1 MYNEN
6 FIKDIGT
13 KIIGY
18 SKAQQTEVFIYGNL
32 SSLSRFS
39 ENEITQNVTQEDINI
54 SVRVIHNNRIGK
66 ATTNRIDDPS
76 LKQLA
81 SNAFEIALFQKEDK
95 LITPLPKHQEYEE
108 IKDTYD
114 KETADYSAMD
124 RAKAIKSVTDEC
136 EKQEINAAGIFSN
149 NTVYICLM
157 NSKGLYAYNKSTG
170 AEFSIT
176 ATKNKRAGWAEKI
189 AKKVKDINTLDIANI
204 AIKKSIEGQNPS
216 IIEPGKYTVVLEP
229 AAVTDFISYL
239 SFLGFGALSHIEK
252 RSFFSGKIGE
262 KVFSDNIT
270 ISDDAYYPISQG
282 IPFDFEGMP
291 RKKITLIENGILKG
305 IVYDLKT
312 AKIAGTESTGHG
324 LPQPN
329 EYGPMPLNLVLKPG
343 NATIRE
349 MIESTKRGLL
359 ITHFH
364 YTNVLNPKE
373 MTITGM
379 TRDGVFL
386 IENGEVKKPV
396 NNMRF
401 TESIPN
407 IFKNVEMVG
416 KKAILQSSFFG
427 DGFVI
432 PGLKVNNFTFTSKT
446 DF

>member
-95 LITPLPKHQEYEE
+95 LITPLPGHQEYEE
-108 IKDTYD
+108 IKDAYD

-149 NTVYICLM
+149 NTAYICLM
-157 NSKGLYAYNKSTG
+157 NSKGLYAYNKITG

-204 AIKKSIEGQNPS
+204 AIKKSINGQNPS
-216 IIEPGKYTVVLEP
+216 DIEPGKYTVVLEP
-229 AAVTDFISYL
+229 AAVTDFMSYL
-239 SFLGFGALSHIEK
+239 GFLGFGAL
-252 RSFFSGKIGE
+252 
-262 KVFSDNIT
+262 
-270 ISDDAYYPISQG
+270 
-282 IPFDFEGMP
+282 
-291 RKKITLIENGILKG
+291 
-305 IVYDLKT
+305 
-312 AKIAGTESTGHG
+312 
-324 LPQPN
+324 
-329 EYGPMPLNLVLKPG
+329 
-343 NATIRE
+343 RE
-349 MIESTKRGLL
+349 L
-359 ITHFH
+359 H
-364 YTNVLNPKE
+364 
-373 MTITGM
+373 
-379 TRDGVFL
+379 
-386 IENGEVKKPV
+386 
-396 NNMRF
+396 
-401 TESIPN
+401 
-407 IFKNVEMVG
+407 
-416 KKAILQSSFFG
+416 
-427 DGFVI
+427 
-432 PGLKVNNFTFTSKT
+432 
-446 DF
+446 

>member
-1 MYNEN
+1 MYNKN
-6 FIKDIGT
+6 FIKNIGT
-13 KIIGY
+13 KTIGY
-18 SKAQQTEVFIYGNL
+18 SKAQQTEILIYGNL

-54 SVRVIHNNRIGK
+54 TVRVIHNNRIGK
-66 ATTNRIDDPS
+66 ATTNRIDDLS
-76 LKQLA
+76 LKQLVN
-81 SNAFEIALFQKEDK
+81 NAFEIALFQKEDK
-95 LITPLPKHQEYEE
+95 LIAPLPGYQEYEE

-114 KETADYSAMD
+114 KETANYSAMD
-124 RAKAIKSVTDEC
+124 RAKAIKIVTDKC

-157 NSKGLYAYNKSTG
+157 NSKGLYAYHKTAG
-170 AEFSIT
+170 AEFSVT

-189 AKKVKDINTLDIANI
+189 AKKVKDINTINIANI
-204 AIKKSIEGQNPS
+204 AIQKSINGQNPS
-216 IIEPGKYTVVLEP
+216 IIEPDKYTVVLEP
-229 AAVTDFISYL
+229 AAVIDFMAYL
-239 SFLGFGALSHIEK
+239 GFLGFGALSHIEK

-270 ISDDAYYPISQG
+270 ISDDAYYPTSQG
-282 IPFDFEGMP
+282 MPFDFEGMP
-291 RKKITLIENGILKG
+291 RKKITLIKNGVLKG

-329 EYGPMPLNLVLKPG
+329 GYGPIPLNLVLKPG
-343 NATIRE
+343 NATIQG
-349 MIESTKRGLL
+349 MIKSTKKGLL

-364 YTNVLNPKE
+364 YTNILNPKE
-373 MTITGM
+373 MIITGM

-386 IENGEVKKPV
+386 IENGEVKEPV

-407 IFKNVEMVG
+407 IFNNVEMVG
-416 KKAILQSSFFG
+416 KETILQSSFFG
-427 DGFVI
+427 TGFVI